1 MSSLSRSIVLGFLL
15 LLFSFTLI
23 ETASAIPDPSA
34 VYCTEMGYN
43 YTIVKMEGDSEIG
56 YCIFPDNTSCP
67 AWDFY
72 AGTGGQNW
80 SYCAKNGLL
89 TIAMTDGN
97 DPYSPVYSACAKCVH
112 AQYHVPKCAVK
123 AESNALYSSNA
134 DLRIVGSVSE
144 LMNLSEKLGCM
155 CSLEIENLDGEEQK
169 ECKED
174 ISQIVETTSLS
185 SEFDWRNYNRAN
197 WVTPVKA
204 QGSCGSC
211 WAFASN
217 GGVEAMINIIENDP
231 YFDIDLS
238 EQYLVSDCSNAG
250 SCCGGIPSQALDY
263 IKDEGVPDECC
274 FPYADGSCSCDPF
287 TLTCNCR
294 YSNPPGVCSDKQC
307 SDKCGD
313 SDKRLWK
320 IDEYKTIN
328 ANDIKKYLVAFGP
341 IVTCMYWEG
350 DASDRWDSNG
360 VYNCSALNRPNH
372 AILIVGYNDNDA
384 GGYWIVKNSWGAN
397 WGPDSNGFFRLGYGE
412 CGLGSVFGSQYIHM
426 LKRSPEK
433 TTAEHLDV
441 TTGSSSGS
449 LSDTHTKYGDY
460 LTLDEQ
466 CGLIGCDGLASDFTF
481 TLPTDYI
488 FDNLDVVA
496 HLYSSESGFDLFVWN
511 VQTSDWEYLADV
523 PGSCDSD
530 EFGGSSTIH
539 WHMVKYGICNS
550 EEECRKY
557 IDSNGHLK
565 LNFAHESCTLCD
577 RDIINIDWLFL
588 WKKAHFS
595 INVTPE
601 KEGYEPGETAK
612 VTIDVT
618 NNGDRENIWLGV
630 SFKDPAGDS
639 AKYDPQI
646 TITPE
651 SADIGS
657 GDTETFTAEWT
668 IPNDAPG
675 GQYQIAVNCWED
687 DTFTNR
693 YTDDLEWEP
702 IFYVFNIDI
711 ISPTTSSPVIVGDP
725 STPAEFNAEV
735 STGIPFILA
744 FPGAFNAMI
753 GGKPAGVTV
762 IPSFFDNAF
771 GYYTLQITPPT
782 QDTEGSYD
790 LNIGFSLGEVS
801 DYDVEPDAV
810 IYSTGGNID
819 VVEVIDRSGSM
830 QGEPIQVAKDSAK
843 LFVDLMKANDMIGV
857 ASYSSGARVDYGL
870 SEITGSVPSTV
881 KVLMNDD
888 SVVTMDLDEY
898 LKGVVTAEMYPNW
911 PIEAL
916 KAQAVASRSFAIA
929 NTHHDHINEDVCTDY
944 NCCQAWM
951 AGPYDENVEKA
962 VTETHNEV
970 LTYNGQIAKEALFFA
985 HCNGNTRNS
994 EDYCPGG
1001 NCWNYVSY
1009 LRSVACDCGCSTYD
1023 GHGVGMCQYG
1033 AKARAEQ
1040 GHSYVDILKHYYTGI
1055 DVASP
1060 NAVKEN
1066 AKDAI
1071 DGISAGGMTSIGAG
1085 LQAAYNELVDKGDP
1099 SHPHS
1104 IVLMSDGW
1112 HNTAPHPDTVLPD
1125 IRNANIRVFT
1135 IGLGAGADAS
1145 LLSHIAHDSGCGG
1158 GEYYYSPGSGEL
1170 SAIYNAIAGV
1180 VKAESTVKTV
1190 TGSVQQDE
1198 TITHKVDI
1206 DPTIDIVTFTVTWTS
1221 GTLNLELERPDGSK
1235 VDLSDPDV
1243 ISHTKEATYETYT
1256 MDSPMVGEWTM
1267 EITAPSTSSSA
1278 ETTISDLTN
1287 AGEGVTANK
1296 ADSSDDDWSTEI
1308 DVSAIVKSAQ
1318 KAVTSQA
1325 GISYTAAVTATTNLT
1340 MHIYTDKDQ
1349 YSLNEPMRIIT
1360 ALTKAGSPVTG
1371 ADVNVTI
1378 ERPDA
1383 AKDYLSLYD
1392 DGKHDDGVALDGVYA
1407 NYYTNTGMSGSYT
1420 ITVHASG
1427 TASPE
1432 EFTREVKKSVY
1443 VSGVSTGEISVT
1455 LTSWDTGIVHLGG
1468 DTISAFT
1475 VSSTSTKDETVMISA
1490 TDLADGH
1497 GNVIG
1502 SENVIGMPST
1512 FVVPAGGSV
1521 VFYERIYVPE
1531 TAKTGTYTGSVV
1543 LTSTANSVNI
1553 PVTLQAE
1560 KLFETDL
1567 PNIELVYADPTVTN
1581 INVTGLNLS
1590 EINETYKPEECITP
1604 QSAYMID
1611 STGSGNFTLRF
1622 TDISDADS
1630 ILVYKIDPSSTPPD
1644 QWILLD
1650 ATTTADTVTF
1660 TMEVGDP
1667 PVVFCS
1673 GAPTR
1678 PAPVPS
1684 MTPVGIAILI
1694 GSLSLLAVGR
1704 IRRRFN

>member
-1 MSSLSRSIVLGFLL
+1 MQMSSLSRSIVLGFSL

-43 YTIVKMEGDSEIG
+43 YTIVKMEDGSAIG

-72 AGTGGQNW
+72 AGTAGQNW

-89 TIAMTDGN
+89 TITMTDGK
-97 DPYSPVYSACAKCVH
+97 DPYSPVYSACAE
-112 AQYHVPKCAVK
+112 CAVK
-123 AESNALYSSNA
+123 AELNALDSSNA

-174 ISQIVETTSLS
+174 ISQIVEATSLP

-197 WVTPVKA
+197 WITPVKA

-211 WAFASN
+211 WAFASI
-217 GGVEAMINIIENDP
+217 GGVEAMVNIIENDP

-250 SCCGGIPSQALDY
+250 SCCGGSRPLALGY
-263 IKDEGVPDECC
+263 IRDEGVPDECC
-274 FPYADGSCSCDPF
+274 FPYADGSCSCDPI
-287 TLTCNCR
+287 TLTCDCR

-320 IDEYKTIN
+320 IDDYKTIN

-341 IVTCMYWEG
+341 IVTGMFWEDNG
-350 DASDRWDSNG
+350 RWDSDD
-360 VYNCSALNRPNH
+360 VYHCRGAHDRTNH
-372 AILIVGYNDNDA
+372 AILIVGYNDT
-384 GGYWIVKNSWGAN
+384 GRYWIVKNSWGAN
-397 WGPDSNGFFRLGYGE
+397 WPHHSNGFFKLGYGV
-412 CGLGSVFGSQYIHM
+412 CGLGSTGSQCISM

-433 TTAEHLDV
+433 TTAEHFEV

-449 LSDTHTKYGDY
+449 LSDTHTKYGNY

-466 CGLIGCDGLASDFTF
+466 CELIGCDGLASDFTF
-481 TLPTDYI
+481 ALPTDYI
-488 FDNLDVVA
+488 FDHLDAVA
-496 HLYSSESGFDLFVWN
+496 HLYCSESDSDFDLHIWN

-601 KEGYEPGETAK
+601 KVGYDHGEVAK

-618 NNGDRENIWLGV
+618 NNGDQENIWLGV
-630 SFKDPAGDS
+630 SFKDSTGES

-651 SADIGS
+651 FADIDS
-657 GDTETFTAEWT
+657 GETETFTAEWT
-668 IPNDAPG
+668 IPNDAPWG
-675 GQYQIAVNCWED
+675 EYEIAVNCWED

-693 YTDDLEWEP
+693 YTDNLEWEP
-702 IFYVFNIDI
+702 IFYVYNLDI
-711 ISPTTSSPVIVGDP
+711 ISPTTSSSVIVGDP

-735 STGIPFILA
+735 STGIPFILNL
-744 FPGAFNAMI
+744 PGAFNAMV
-753 GGKPAGVTV
+753 GNKPAGVIV

-790 LNIGFSLGEVS
+790 LNIGFSIGEVS

-843 LFVDLMKANDMIGV
+843 LFVDLMNTNDMIGV
-857 ASYSSGARVDYGL
+857 ASYSSGASVNYGL
-870 SEITGSVPSTV
+870 TEITSDTI
-881 KVLMNDD
+881 K
-888 SVVTMDLDEY
+888 
-898 LKGVVTAEMYPNW
+898 
-911 PIEAL
+911 
-916 KAQAVASRSFAIA
+916 Q
-929 NTHHDHINEDVCTDY
+929 
-944 NCCQAWM
+944 
-951 AGPYDENVEKA
+951 
-962 VTETHNEV
+962 
-970 LTYNGQIAKEALFFA
+970 
-985 HCNGNTRNS
+985 
-994 EDYCPGG
+994 
-1001 NCWNYVSY
+1001 
-1009 LRSVACDCGCSTYD
+1009 
-1023 GHGVGMCQYG
+1023 
-1033 AKARAEQ
+1033 
-1040 GHSYVDILKHYYTGI
+1040 
-1055 DVASP
+1055 
-1060 NAVKEN
+1060 N
-1066 AKDAI
+1066 AKTVI

-1085 LQAAYNELVDKGDP
+1085 LRAAYNELVNKGAP

-1112 HNTAPHPDTVLPD
+1112 HNTAPHPDTALPD

-1135 IGLGAGADAS
+1135 IGLGTGADAS

-1221 GTLNLELERPDGSK
+1221 GTVNLELERPDGSK
-1235 VDLSDPDV
+1235 VDPSDPDV

-1278 ETTISDLTN
+1278 KTTTSDMTN
-1287 AGEGVTANK
+1287 AGEGVTENK

-1325 GISYTAAVTATTNLT
+1325 GISYTATVTATTNLT
-1340 MHIYTDKDQ
+1340 VHIYTDKDQ

-1360 ALTKAGSPVTG
+1360 SLTKAGSPVTG

-1378 ERPDA
+1378 ERPDG

-1407 NYYTNTGMSGSYT
+1407 NYYTNAGVSGSYT

-1427 TASPE
+1427 TMSPE

-1443 VSGVSTGEISVT
+1443 VSGVSAGEISVT
-1455 LTSWDTGIVHLGG
+1455 PTSWAAGIVHPGG

-1490 TDLADGH
+1490 TDLIDGH

-1512 FVVPAGGSV
+1512 FVVPAGGSG
-1521 VFYERIYVPE
+1521 VFYERIYVPD
-1531 TAKTGTYTGSVV
+1531 TAKTGNYAGSIV

-1553 PVTLQAE
+1553 PVTLE
-1560 KLFETDL
+1560 VKKLFEADL
-1567 PNIELVYADPTVTN
+1567 PNVELVYADPTVTN
-1581 INVTGLNLS
+1581 INVTRLNLS
-1590 EINETYKPEECITP
+1590 EINETYKPEECVTP
-1604 QSAYMID
+1604 QSAYMIN
-1611 STGSGNFTLRF
+1611 STGAGNFTLRF
-1622 TDISDADS
+1622 TDISGADS

-1667 PVVFCS
+1667 PVVFCRHFHD
-1673 GAPTR
+1673 P
-1678 PAPVPS
+1678 
-1684 MTPVGIAILI
+1684 I
-1694 GSLSLLAVGR
+1694 
-1704 IRRRFN
+1704 